1 MLAGPKKIESLF
13 FIIRSSPNSLR
24 TMSVSTTPTTSTT
37 STTSTT
43 PPISAMQEFLYAICP
58 AHMPLVGKDHPA
70 AMSTHSGRSLSEL
83 WAAMSPAEQGDV
95 QGRYRDRKCERKYA
109 CTIRV
114 YKNMLY
120 SVEYVTEL
128 SRAANM
134 PVEAILNQLLEGLL
148 SAKI

>member
-1 MLAGPKKIESLF
+1 MLAGPIKIESLF

-37 STTSTT
+37 
-43 PPISAMQEFLYAICP
+43 PEISAMHEFLYAICP
-58 AHMPLVGKDHPA
+58 ANMPVIGKDHPA
-70 AMSTHSGRSLSEL
+70 AMSTHSKRTLSEL

-95 QGRYRDRKCERKYA
+95 QGRYRERKYA

-114 YKNMLY
+114 YKDMLY
-120 SVEYVTEL
+120 SEEYVKEFA
-128 SRAANM
+128 RAANTS
-134 PVEAILNQLLEGLL
+134 VDKILNELLAGLL